1 MLMLIVRKLHNQK
14 WRSNLSKQD
23 DSKSSREVVNG
34 YYSKGSNVQTDTP
47 SSIPFNFMHIFEKVV
62 YKSYGYLKNNSIYS
76 KSVFDLKEKSTL
88 FICNMMTH
96 ISRKRI
102 CESSKS
108 KCNLSSPQTTNSARA
123 DVLK

>member
-1 MLMLIVRKLHNQK
+1 MGTTQK
-14 WRSNLSKQD
+14 
-23 DSKSSREVVNG
+23 VVMF
-34 YYSKGSNVQTDTP
+34 KRTP
-47 SSIPFNFMHIFEKVV
+47 HLPFNLISCTFLRKKYINT
-62 YKSYGYLKNNSIYS
+62 LDIYRIIVFKS

>member
-1 MLMLIVRKLHNQK
+1 MGTTQK
-14 WRSNLSKQD
+14 VVMFKRTPHLSFNL
-23 DSKSSREVVNG
+23 
-34 YYSKGSNVQTDTP
+34 
-47 SSIPFNFMHIFEKVV
+47 MHIFEKNGI
-62 YKSYGYLKNNSIYS
+62 YNILKNNSIYS

>member
-1 MLMLIVRKLHNQK
+1 MGTTQ
-14 WRSNLSKQD
+14 
-23 DSKSSREVVNG
+23 
-34 YYSKGSNVQTDTP
+34 
-47 SSIPFNFMHIFEKVV
+47 KVV
-62 YKSYGYLKNNSIYS
+62 MFKRTPHLPFYLIQCTFLRKMVYKYKNNSIYS

>member
-23 DSKSSREVVNG
+23 DSKSSREVANG

-47 SSIPFNFMHIFEKVV
+47 SSIQFNSMHIFEKVV
-62 YKSYGYLKNNSIYS
+62 YKYKNNNIYS

-108 KCNLSSPQTTNSARA
+108 KCNLNSPQTMNSARA

>member
-1 MLMLIVRKLHNQK
+1 MGTTQK
-14 WRSNLSKQD
+14 
-23 DSKSSREVVNG
+23 VVMF
-34 YYSKGSNVQTDTP
+34 KRTP
-47 SSIPFNFMHIFEKVV
+47 HLPFNLMHIFEKNGI
-62 YKSYGYLKNNSIYS
+62 YINTYGYLKNNNIYS

-96 ISRKRI
+96 ISRKQV

>member
-1 MLMLIVRKLHNQK
+1 M
-14 WRSNLSKQD
+14 D
-23 DSKSSREVVNG
+23 
-34 YYSKGSNVQTDTP
+34 
-47 SSIPFNFMHIFEKVV
+47 
-62 YKSYGYLKNNSIYS
+62 IYRIITFKS

-102 CESSKS
+102 CENSKS

>member
-1 MLMLIVRKLHNQK
+1 MGTTQK
-14 WRSNLSKQD
+14 
-23 DSKSSREVVNG
+23 VVMF
-34 YYSKGSNVQTDTP
+34 KRTP
-47 SSIPFNFMHIFEKVV
+47 HLPFNLMHIFEKNGINLGLF
-62 YKSYGYLKNNSIYS
+62 KKNNNITS

-96 ISRKRI
+96 INRKRI

-108 KCNLSSPQTTNSARA
+108 RCNLSSPQTTNSARA